1 MNEKPDDQFLN
12 SVQDGGKILKS
23 PKADERTQLDPDI
36 ENTQKELPE
45 DKSVR
50 CGNFAFSQQCSAL
63 DFFHY
68 DIYGHVTVDLC
79 HFEESIIIIWGNLQP
94 TRTNK
99 GPIELGIGLKTK
111 VDGVKFPDHAEDSF
125 GLFGFVA
132 DKKNQAITRPLCSV
146 IL

>member
-23 PKADERTQLDPDI
+23 PKADERTQLDTDI

-50 CGNFAFSQQCSAL
+50 CGNITFSQQCSAL

-68 DIYGHVTVDLC
+68 DIYGHVTFDLC
-79 HFEESIIIIWGNLQP
+79 HFEESIIWGNLQP
-94 TRTNK
+94 TRTHK
-99 GPIELGIGLKTK
+99 GSIELGIGLTPNLEKTLPILLPILIARIPQGK
-111 VDGVKFPDHAEDSF
+111 SSVSFEISRNKF
-125 GLFGFVA
+125 
-132 DKKNQAITRPLCSV
+132 
-146 IL
+146 